1 MKQPKPI
8 LAVGSIALDD
18 LVTANGSRRNIL
30 GGSATYFSLA
40 AALFAPVRLVAVVGK
55 DFPESGW
62 ELLKS
67 RNIDVSNVQ
76 VRAGRTFRWGGEYSA
91 DFSTR
96 QTLFTELGVFENFHP
111 AISETHLRTPFI
123 FLGNIQPTL
132 QIEVADLIP
141 GAQYII
147 CDTMNLWIDNNV
159 NKLWDVLKKVHIFL
173 LNDEEAVQLTG
184 KTDLDKAAD
193 KLLSCGP
200 ESVIIKRGARGALL
214 ATGDERVHIPIY
226 RHVKVVDPTGAGDT
240 FAGGLIGHL
249 AKFGADQLTEAI
261 ITAAAVASF
270 TVSGFGLEG
279 LLTADVAAVEARCH
293 SIRKQIQ

>member
-67 RNIDVSNVQ
+67 RNIDISNVQ
-76 VRAGRTFRWGGEYSA
+76 VKDGRTFRWGGEYSA

-111 AISETHLRTPFI
+111 VISETHLRTPFI

-184 KTDLDKAAD
+184 KEDLDIAAD

-200 ESVIIKRGARGALL
+200 ESVIIKRGSRGALL
-214 ATGDERVHIPIY
+214 ATGDKRVHIPIY

-249 AKFGADQLTEAI
+249 AKFGAEQLTEAI

-279 LLTADVAAVEARCH
+279 LLTADLTAVEARCN
-293 SIRKQIQ
+293 SIRKQMR